1 MMSDLAQGQAMA
13 RINALVDENS
23 FVEIGSMV
31 TARATDFNMQ
41 SKDTPSDGVI
51 TGYGV
56 IDGNLVYV
64 YSQEASVL
72 GGAVGEM
79 HAKKISKVYE
89 MAVKVGA
96 PVIALVD
103 CAGLRLQEAM
113 DSLNAFG
120 EIYMNQAKASGV
132 IPQITAVFGTC
143 GGGMGIAA
151 GMSDFTFVADKGR
164 LFINAPNTLD
174 GNNQSKCD
182 TASSANAAKSGIAD
196 FTGSEAEIISG
207 IRQLTAMLAEVC
219 TDCNDSLNR
228 LCEDLVNCKEDTSIA
243 VSRIA
248 DNGIVME
255 VKKDYAKDM
264 VTAFVRLNGMTTGII
279 ANRTKVYDDEMNV
292 TDEFDGALTSEG
304 MKKAAKFVNICDAF
318 DIPVVTLTN
327 AAGFKAT
334 VEEEAEVGLAAS
346 RLTYTFANATVPK
359 INVIIGK
366 AFGSAYNVMNS
377 KALGADMVY
386 AWQDAEIGVM
396 EAENAVRII
405 YADEIAKAEDKVA
418 FIAEKKSEYEEL
430 KTSSLSAAK
439 RGYIDSIIQPVD
451 TRKYIIGALEM
462 LFTKEEERPYKKHG
476 TI

>member
-1 MMSDLAQGQAMA
+1 MNDLAQGQAMA

-51 TGYGV
+51 TGYGL
-56 IDGNLVYV
+56 IDGSLVYV

-72 GGAVGEM
+72 GGAIGEM

-103 CAGLRLQEAM
+103 CAGVRLQEAM

-120 EIYMNQAKASGV
+120 EIYMSQAKASGV

-143 GGGMGIAA
+143 GGGMGISA
-151 GMSDFTFVADKGR
+151 GMSDFTFVANDGR

-174 GNNQSKCD
+174 GNNQSNND
-182 TASSANAAKSGIAD
+182 TASAANMAKLGVAD
-196 FTGSEAEIISG
+196 FTGSEAEVISG
-207 IRQLTAMLAEVC
+207 IRQLTVMLSSDWA
-219 TDCNDSLNR
+219 DCNDNLNR
-228 LCEDLVNCKEDTSIA
+228 LCEDIINCKEDTSIA

-248 DNGIVME
+248 DNGILME
-255 VKKDYAKDM
+255 VKRDYAKEM
-264 VTAFVRLNGMTTGII
+264 VTAFVRLNGMTAGII
-279 ANRTKVYDDEMNV
+279 ANRTKVYDDNMNLS
-292 TDEFDGALTSEG
+292 DEFDGTLTVAG

-318 DIPVVTLTN
+318 HIPVVTLTN
-327 AAGFKAT
+327 AAGFKAA
-334 VEEEAEVGLAAS
+334 VKEEAELGLAAS
-346 RLTYTFANATVPK
+346 KLAYAFAGATVPK
-359 INVIIGK
+359 VNVIIGK
-366 AFGSAYNVMNS
+366 AVGSAYNVMNS

-386 AWQDAEIGVM
+386 AWPDAEIGVM
-396 EAENAVRII
+396 DAENAVRII
-405 YADEIAKAEDKVA
+405 YADEISKAEDKPS
-418 FIAEKKSEYEEL
+418 FIAEKRAEYEEL
-430 KTSSLSAAK
+430 KTSTISAAK
-439 RGYIDSIIQPVD
+439 RGYVDSIIQPVD

-462 LFTKEEERPYKKHG
+462 LFTKEGEPALKKHG

>member
-1 MMSDLAQGQAMA
+1 MNDLAQGQAMA

-51 TGYGV
+51 TGYGL
-56 IDGNLVYV
+56 IDGSLVYV

-72 GGAVGEM
+72 GGAIGEM

-103 CAGLRLQEAM
+103 CAGVRLQEAM

-120 EIYMNQAKASGV
+120 EIYMSQAKASGV

-143 GGGMGIAA
+143 GGGMGISA
-151 GMSDFTFVADKGR
+151 GMSDFTFVANDGR

-174 GNNQSKCD
+174 GNNQSNND
-182 TASSANAAKSGIAD
+182 TASAANMAKLGVAD
-196 FTGSEAEIISG
+196 FTGSEAEVISG
-207 IRQLTAMLAEVC
+207 IRQLTVMLSSDWA
-219 TDCNDSLNR
+219 DCNDNLNR
-228 LCEDLVNCKEDTSIA
+228 LCEDIINCKEDTSIA

-255 VKKDYAKDM
+255 VKRDYAKEM
-264 VTAFVRLNGMTTGII
+264 VTAFVRLNGMTAGII
-279 ANRTKVYDDEMNV
+279 ANRTKVYDDNMNLS
-292 TDEFDGALTSEG
+292 DEFDGTLTAAG

-318 DIPVVTLTN
+318 HIPVVTLTN
-327 AAGFKAT
+327 AAGFKAA
-334 VEEEAEVGLAAS
+334 VKEEAELGLAAS
-346 RLTYTFANATVPK
+346 KLIYAFAGATVPK
-359 INVIIGK
+359 VNVIIGK
-366 AFGSAYNVMNS
+366 AVGSAYNVMNS

-386 AWQDAEIGVM
+386 AWPDAEIGVM
-396 EAENAVRII
+396 DAENAVRII
-405 YADEIAKAEDKVA
+405 YADEISKAEDKPS
-418 FIAEKKSEYEEL
+418 FIAEKRAEYEEL
-430 KTSSLSAAK
+430 KTSTISAAK
-439 RGYIDSIIQPVD
+439 RGYVDSIIQPVD

-462 LFTKEEERPYKKHG
+462 LFTKEGEPALKKHG

>member
-1 MMSDLAQGQAMA
+1 MNDLAQGQAMA

-51 TGYGV
+51 TGYGL
-56 IDGNLVYV
+56 IDGSLVYV

-72 GGAVGEM
+72 GGAIGEM

-89 MAVKVGA
+89 MALKVGA

-103 CAGLRLQEAM
+103 CAGVRLQEAM

-120 EIYMNQAKASGV
+120 EIYMSQAKASGV

-143 GGGMGIAA
+143 GGGMGISA
-151 GMSDFTFVADKGR
+151 GMSDFTFVANDGR

-174 GNNQSKCD
+174 GNNQSNND
-182 TASSANAAKSGIAD
+182 TASAANMAKLGVAD
-196 FTGSEAEIISG
+196 FTGSEAEVISG
-207 IRQLTAMLAEVC
+207 IRQLTVMLSSDWA
-219 TDCNDSLNR
+219 DCNDNLNR
-228 LCEDLVNCKEDTSIA
+228 LCEDIINCKEDTSIA

-255 VKKDYAKDM
+255 VKRDYAKEM
-264 VTAFVRLNGMTTGII
+264 VTAFVRLNGMTAGII
-279 ANRTKVYDDEMNV
+279 ANRTKVYDDNMNLS
-292 TDEFDGALTSEG
+292 DEFDGTLTAAG

-318 DIPVVTLTN
+318 HIPVVTLTN
-327 AAGFKAT
+327 AAGFKAA
-334 VEEEAEVGLAAS
+334 VKEEAELGLAAS
-346 RLTYTFANATVPK
+346 KLAYAFAGATVPK
-359 INVIIGK
+359 VNVIIGK
-366 AFGSAYNVMNS
+366 AVGSAYNVMNS

-386 AWQDAEIGVM
+386 AWPDAEIGVM
-396 EAENAVRII
+396 DAENAVRII
-405 YADEIAKAEDKVA
+405 YADEISKAEDKPS
-418 FIAEKKSEYEEL
+418 FIAEKRAEYEEL
-430 KTSSLSAAK
+430 KTSTISAAK
-439 RGYIDSIIQPVD
+439 RGYVDSIIQPVD

-462 LFTKEEERPYKKHG
+462 LFTKEGEPALKKHG

>member
-1 MMSDLAQGQAMA
+1 MSDLAQGQAMA

-79 HAKKISKVYE
+79 HARKISKVYE

-120 EIYMNQAKASGV
+120 EIYMSQAKASGV

-151 GMSDFTFVADKGR
+151 GMSDFTFVADDGK

-174 GNNQSKCD
+174 GNSQSKCD
-182 TASSANAAKSGIAD
+182 TASAENAAKSGAAD

-207 IRQLTAMLAEVC
+207 IRQLTAMLAVVC
-219 TDCNDSLNR
+219 ADCNDNLNR
-228 LCEDLVNCKEDTSIA
+228 LCEDIVNCKEDTAIA

-248 DNGIVME
+248 DDGAVLE
-255 VKKDYAKDM
+255 VKKDYAKEM
-264 VTAFVRLNGMTTGII
+264 VTAFVRLNGMTTGVI

-292 TDEFDGALTSEG
+292 TDEFDGTLTGEG

-327 AAGFKAT
+327 ALGFKAT
-334 VEEEAEVGLAAS
+334 VNEEAEIGNAAS
-346 RLTYTFANATVPK
+346 RLTYAFANATVPK

-386 AWQDAEIGVM
+386 AWQDAEIGAM

-405 YADEIAKAEDKVA
+405 YADEIAKAEDKLS
-418 FIAEKKSEYEEL
+418 FIAEKKAEYEEL

-439 RGYIDSIIQPVD
+439 RGYVDSIIQPVD

-462 LFTKEEERPYKKHG
+462 LFTKEEERPFKKHG

>member
-1 MMSDLAQGQAMA
+1 MNDLAQGQAMA

-51 TGYGV
+51 TGYGL
-56 IDGNLVYV
+56 IDGSLVYV

-72 GGAVGEM
+72 GGAIGEM

-103 CAGLRLQEAM
+103 CAGVRLQEAM

-120 EIYMNQAKASGV
+120 EIYMSQAKASGV

-143 GGGMGIAA
+143 GGGMGISA
-151 GMSDFTFVADKGR
+151 GMSDFTFVANDGR

-174 GNNQSKCD
+174 GNNQSNND
-182 TASSANAAKSGIAD
+182 TASAANMAKLGVAD
-196 FTGSEAEIISG
+196 FTGSEAEVISG
-207 IRQLTAMLAEVC
+207 IRQLTVMLASDW
-219 TDCNDSLNR
+219 TDCNDNLNR
-228 LCEDLVNCKEDTSIA
+228 LCEDIINCKEDTSIA

-248 DNGIVME
+248 DNGILME
-255 VKKDYAKDM
+255 VKGEYAKEM
-264 VTAFVRLNGMTTGII
+264 VTAFVRLNGMTAGVI
-279 ANRTKVYDDEMNV
+279 ANRTKVYDDNMNV
-292 TDEFDGALTSEG
+292 SDEFDGTLTAAG

-318 DIPVVTLTN
+318 HIPVVTLTN
-327 AAGFKAT
+327 VAGFKAT
-334 VEEEAEVGLAAS
+334 VKEEAEVGLAAS
-346 RLTYTFANATVPK
+346 KLTYAFANATVPK
-359 INVIIGK
+359 VNVIIGK
-366 AFGSAYNVMNS
+366 AVGSAYNVMNS
-377 KALGADMVY
+377 KAIGADMVY
-386 AWQDAEIGVM
+386 AWPDAEIGVM
-396 EAENAVRII
+396 DAENAVRII
-405 YADEIAKAEDKVA
+405 YADEISKAEDKPT
-418 FIAEKKSEYEEL
+418 FIAEKRAEYEAL
-430 KTSSLSAAK
+430 KTSTMSAAK
-439 RGYIDSIIQPVD
+439 RGYVDSIIQPVD

-462 LFTKEEERPYKKHG
+462 LLMKEEPALKKHG